1 MLVHG
6 FLRKSVER
14 YPDKEAVVHLSHR
27 MTFAH
32 LERVS
37 DSIALHLIA
46 DGIKPSGRV
55 MLYMENSCDYIC
67 AYFGALK
74 AGAAIVPL
82 NPALIAKEIQGIIQD
97 CSPAAILTTKR
108 RKPLMMNLLQNI
120 ACDRLSVISV
130 DDGVFAGES
139 DEQHRLPQVSTN
151 HLAAILYTSGT
162 TGKPKGVMLT
172 HENLCANAASILQY
186 LKLTAADRIAA
197 ILPFC
202 YSYGNSLLTT
212 HILAGGTLVIDNRF
226 MYPNTV
232 IQTMVQESVTGF
244 AGVPSHF
251 AILLNKSSLKNIS
264 LPSLRYVTQAGG
276 HLSPELIR
284 NFCQILPQVRFYV
297 MYGQTEASARLTC
310 LKPEFLIGK
319 AGSIGKAIPNV
330 DIRVV
335 DKAGAET
342 EPGQTGEIIARGKNI
357 MAGYWNDIKDTEQV
371 LKDGWLYTGDLAR
384 MDEDGFLYI
393 VGRKKEIIKTGA
405 NRVSPQEIE
414 TVVSRMPGLRECA
427 VTGAADPILG
437 EAIQLFVV
445 LDDLEITREDIIHY
459 CKKQLS
465 HFKIPKYIEILT
477 TMPYMPSGKI
487 DRMFLRQS
495 MQPGDHSTDQKLG
508 HLS

>member
-1 MLVHG
+1 ML
-6 FLRKSVER
+6 
-14 YPDKEAVVHLSHR
+14 
-27 MTFAH
+27 
-32 LERVS
+32 
-37 DSIALHLIA
+37 
-46 DGIKPSGRV
+46 
-55 MLYMENSCDYIC
+55 
-67 AYFGALK
+67 
-74 AGAAIVPL
+74 
-82 NPALIAKEIQGIIQD
+82 
-97 CSPAAILTTKR
+97 
-108 RKPLMMNLLQNI
+108 
-120 ACDRLSVISV
+120 
-130 DDGVFAGES
+130 
-139 DEQHRLPQVSTN
+139 
-151 HLAAILYTSGT
+151 
-162 TGKPKGVMLT
+162 
-172 HENLCANAASILQY
+172 
-186 LKLTAADRIAA
+186 
-197 ILPFC
+197 
-202 YSYGNSLLTT
+202 
-212 HILAGGTLVIDNRF
+212 
-226 MYPNTV
+226 
-232 IQTMVQESVTGF
+232 QESVTGF

-310 LKPEFLIGK
+310 LKPVFLIEK

-335 DKAGAET
+335 DKTGAET

-384 MDEDGFLYI
+384 MDKDGFLYI

-414 TVVSRMPGLRECA
+414 AVVSRMPGLRECA